1 MAIAIASAV
10 FTEAENLQG
19 LYRKSRTESKTRT
32 VNYLE
37 VVEEKAE
44 DRPRVLRSSE
54 FRDKKS
60 LPDANERPAYFLCA
74 FSVILLQLGCRIVG
88 PQVVLYCMQSQ
99 RCVPRAEYPVYNMT
113 MADVTVSCTSLE
125 KDVRVRPSQGW
136 IV

>member
-1 MAIAIASAV
+1 MA
-10 FTEAENLQG
+10 
-19 LYRKSRTESKTRT
+19 ESKNET

-37 VVEEKAE
+37 VLGEE
-44 DRPRVLRSSE
+44 DRPKALPSSG
-54 FRDKKS
+54 FRDKES
-60 LPDANERPAYFLCA
+60 LPYTSVLSANFLWVF

-125 KDVRVRPSQGW
+125 KDVRVMHCT
-136 IV
+136 